1 MSAHLE
7 SDPAALV
14 ASFAVAELRVETL
27 SRLLELGK
35 AVLLHARL
43 GLEKY
48 RAA

>member
-14 ASFAVAELRVETL
+14 ASFAVAEL
-27 SRLLELGK
+27 
-35 AVLLHARL
+35 L